1 MRNAVRTMV
10 LRAGMRIIGV
20 VRPERQLASH
30 RSAGVRTLLRIIRIH
45 VDRRRSFPCSL
56 RVRTLMRTLWRRWMR
71 ISLCVI
77 RRRIARTIRVRIIGM
92 HLYQ

>member
-1 MRNAVRTMV
+1 MRITVRTMV

-20 VRPERQLASH
+20 RSERQLASR
-30 RSAGVRTLLRIIRIH
+30 RSAEVRTLLRILRIH
-45 VDRRRSFPCSL
+45 VDRRRSSPCSL
-56 RVRTLMRTLWRRWMR
+56 RVRTLMRTLRRRWMR

-77 RRRIARTIRVRIIGM
+77 RRRMVRTIRVRIIGM